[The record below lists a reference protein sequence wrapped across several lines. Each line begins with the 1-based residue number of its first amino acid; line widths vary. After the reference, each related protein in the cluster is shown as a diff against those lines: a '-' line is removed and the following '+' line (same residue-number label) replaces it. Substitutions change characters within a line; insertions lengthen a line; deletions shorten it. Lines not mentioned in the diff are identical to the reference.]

1 MKNKILRASAF
12 LPMLLLMALA
22 YLFPVFSNVV
32 KSLQSSDGSF
42 VGLQNYIEVLESY
55 YFMDSLL
62 FTLKIA
68 FFCTAVSLCI
78 ALIAALALRESFA
91 GKKLVLLLFQY
102 NLGMPHIVV
111 AMMMVMLLSQTGI
124 ASSVAFRLGL
134 SDGAGSFPWLVRDSR
149 GTGII
154 ITFIWKYFPYIG
166 LSALGVLQGASLEY
180 EQQAA
185 VLGVGK
191 FKRFFHVV
199 LPRIIPAV
207 STAAIIVFA
216 AAFGE
221 YEIPAILGSTAH
233 RTLSVMVYLKYCDMS
248 TKNPPQAYAM
258 MIMMTLVLMLI
269 ILVFL
274 ALTGRGRRRAQ

>member
-1 MKNKILRASAF
+1 MKDKILRSMTF
-12 LPMLLLMALA
+12 LPMLLLMLLA
-22 YLFPVFSNVV
+22 YVFPIASNVA
-32 KSLQSSDGSF
+32 KSMQDKDGHF
-42 VGLQNYIEVLESY
+42 VGLQNYIYVLESY
-55 YFMDSLL
+55 YFVDSLL

-68 FFCTAVSLCI
+68 FLCTLVSLCI
-78 ALIAALALRESFA
+78 AVVAAMALRESFA
-91 GKKLVLLLFQY
+91 GKRLVLLLFQY

-124 ASSVAFRLGL
+124 ASSIAFRLGF
-134 SDGAGSFPWLVRDSR
+134 SEGAGSFPWLVRDSR
-149 GTGII
+149 GVGII

-191 FKRFFHVV
+191 FRRFFHVV

-258 MIMMTLVLMLI
+258 MIMMTLALMLI
-269 ILVFL
+269 ILAFFAV
-274 ALTGRGRRRAQ
+274 TGRGRRAEK

>member
-1 MKNKILRASAF
+1 MKDRILRTAAF
-12 LPMLLLMALA
+12 LPMLVLMALA
-22 YLFPVFSNVV
+22 YVFPLFSNLI
-32 KSLQSSDGSF
+32 KSLRDGEGQF
-42 VGLQNYIEVLESY
+42 VGLQNYIEVLRSY
-55 YFMDSLL
+55 YFLDSLF

-68 FFCTAVSLCI
+68 FACTALSLCI
-78 ALIAALALRESFA
+78 AVIVALALRESFA

-111 AMMMVMLLSQTGI
+111 AMMMLMLLSQTGI
-124 ASSVAFRLGL
+124 ASSIAYRLGL
-134 SDGAGSFPWLVRDSR
+134 SAGAGDFPWLVRDSR
-149 GTGII
+149 GLGIMI
-154 ITFIWKYFPYIG
+154 CFVWKYFPYIG

-248 TKNPPQAYAM
+248 TRNLPQAYAM

-269 ILVFL
+269 ILTFF
-274 ALTGRGRRRAQ
+274 ALIRWGRRWER